1 MATQA
6 ALEAQNAQLREKIA
20 QIEKKEV
27 VVANRVA
34 VSVVRPP
41 ARASLFFLLCSCPLA
56 PVRFGRGS
64 VSPT

>member
-6 ALEAQNAQLREKIA
+6 TLEAQNAQLREKIT

-34 VSVVRPP
+34 VSVV
-41 ARASLFFLLCSCPLA
+41 
-56 PVRFGRGS
+56 
-64 VSPT
+64 